1 MPPLWTIETVTSSL
15 FYNLLE
21 DIAPA
26 ERNITPAD
34 VIEFT
39 DEDESIHIIGTWG
52 GKVTRIAGLSNMTK
66 IKVRVDG
73 EE

>member
-1 MPPLWTIETVTSSL
+1 MQAVNLSP

-26 ERNITPAD
+26 DRNITPAD
-34 VIEFT
+34 VIEIT

-66 IKVRVDG
+66 IKVRKMG
-73 EE
+73 E